1 MASAKC
7 WKVSTSLLELLI
19 AAADSQGNCYI
30 EVYAASSDKIDD
42 CELYLKTGTT
52 TWQDSIPIDPPDIPP
67 PLA

>member
-7 WKVSTSLLELLI
+7 WKVSTSLLESLI
-19 AAADSQGNCYI
+19 DNADSQGNCYL

-52 TWQDSIPIDPPDIPP
+52 TWQDSIPIIPP
-67 PLA
+67 TIPPAI